1 MRFEKILARKKR
13 QFEKKNT
20 NNVNIRYRIFGKNLL
35 LVKDMNYHE
44 ITYSIE
50 EGYKVVYQQDL
61 YGERNYYLM
70 RPPLNESLQHCF
82 LVQIIKEVLR
92 KNFEDV
98 REYRTRKP
106 DVVFRIRNKFIA
118 LEIET
123 GKVLSKNRKRF
134 LEKIISLKEDYGD
147 DWFIVVTNRDLIG
160 KYKRF
165 GKTVTRKNFLKKV
178 GSYVDFFIE

>member
-1 MRFEKILARKKR
+1 MKFERILERKKR

-20 NNVNIRYRIFGKNLL
+20 NNINIRSRLFGKDLL
-35 LVKDMNYHE
+35 LVNDLSYHE
-44 ITYSIE
+44 IVHFME
-50 EGYKVVYQQDL
+50 EDYNIIYQQDL
-61 YGERNYYLM
+61 YGERNYYLI
-70 RPPLNESLQHCF
+70 RPPLNESFQHCF

-92 KNFEDV
+92 NNFEDV

-106 DVVFRIRNKFIA
+106 DIVFRIRNKFIA

-134 LEKIISLKEDYGD
+134 LEKVRSLNKDYGD
-147 DWFIVVTNRDLIG
+147 DWFIVVTNRNLLG

-165 GKTVTRKNFLKKV
+165 GKTVTRKNFLRKV
-178 GSYVDFFIE
+178 GSYVDFNIE